1 MRLSKA
7 GKTNTVLA
15 RRSRTAQAR
24 GVGGAAS
31 LVIGFVMLLF
41 AALPA
46 QAQDIAVRSSVSQ
59 TALWVGSPVT
69 YTVALSCRPGVDVL
83 QEDLA
88 ADRLPVDG
96 LHVVGHSID
105 RHVANDGR
113 VEYVV
118 TYRLATFEPGAEAVG
133 IRDWVVRYGSGA
145 QTGQTTAARELAI
158 PGVPLAWRSAL
169 PGAIAALDLRA
180 GPLAPAAPGWWG
192 STRSISLTLL
202 ALSAVLF
209 AAAIARRAAAGGL
222 LRIKRRA
229 KRTSARDVQSAF
241 GAIRDGDVTDPAR
254 RRAAYDDLDATVRR
268 MVAALTTAPAA
279 SLTPHELRARLADAP
294 AHLSVDDLARVLEE
308 CDRARYQPIDRLPGA
323 SDFTAA
329 VEAAQQAMAPAGR
342 RAR

>member
-1 MRLSKA
+1 MSHARWI
-7 GKTNTVLA
+7 GVL
-15 RRSRTAQAR
+15 
-24 GVGGAAS
+24 
-31 LVIGFVMLLF
+31 MLLF
-41 AALPA
+41 AALPV
-46 QAQDIAVRSSVSQ
+46 QAQDIDVRSSVSQ

-69 YTVALSCRPGVDVL
+69 YTVTLSCRPGVDVL

-88 ADRLPVDG
+88 ADRLTVEG
-96 LHVVGHSID
+96 LQVVGHSID

-145 QTGQTTAARELAI
+145 QAGQTTAARELAI

-192 STRSISLTLL
+192 STRSTSLTLL

-209 AAAIARRAAAGGL
+209 AVAIARQAAAGGR

-268 MVAALTTAPAA
+268 LVVDLTTAPAA
-279 SLTPHELRARLADAP
+279 SLTPHELRERLANAP

-308 CDRARYQPIDRLPGA
+308 CDRARYQPIDRLPEARRA
-323 SDFTAA
+323 SVRTAAA
-329 VEAAQQAMAPAGR
+329 VETARDATRLGS